1 MTIFDRLKNI
11 SKAYFNHQFRRS
23 KSEPPSECDD
33 EKNEETASDGE
44 YRRSGSAY
52 SSSASTG
59 PKTASNSYG
68 LPQQVVDDLALF
80 GITPPGSWDEVIKA
94 RNREMKKY
102 HPDKYMSK
110 EEKVDAA
117 NEIAQIYN
125 TAFERLEKY
134 YENRD

>member
-11 SKAYFNHQFRRS
+11 SKAYFNHQFRR
-23 KSEPPSECDD
+23 KSSDSPSESD
-33 EKNEETASDGE
+33 EKAEETASGE
-44 YRRSGSAY
+44 ESQSSGSAY
-52 SSSASTG
+52 SSSASPGT
-59 PKTASNSYG
+59 KTTSNPYG

-80 GITPPGSWDEVIKA
+80 GIPLPGSWDEVIKA

-125 TAFERLEKY
+125 AAFERLEKFY
-134 YENRD
+134 DD